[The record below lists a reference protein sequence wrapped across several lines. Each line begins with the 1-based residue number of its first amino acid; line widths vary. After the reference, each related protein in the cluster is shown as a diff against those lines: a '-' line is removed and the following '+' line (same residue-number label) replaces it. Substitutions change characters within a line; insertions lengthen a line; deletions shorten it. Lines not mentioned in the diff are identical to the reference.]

1 MSSDPKRKQ
10 KETSSQPQAS
20 PSSTPNSSSST
31 PQQQQ
36 HVSSQQSTPQQPS
49 YRLPTDTTFQNA
61 FRLAITEDKPLMMDY
76 WVDSLDGKALIG
88 VRENNEKML
97 VKSAEEY
104 TSPIAKLYR
113 SGTEYIIMTE
123 NSIYLVSSTISSRRI
138 A

>member
-1 MSSDPKRKQ
+1 MSSELKRRPT
-10 KETSSQPQAS
+10 ETSSQSQSQAQ
-20 PSSTPNSSSST
+20 PLQLQQQT
-31 PQQQQ
+31 PQQ
-36 HVSSQQSTPQQPS
+36 TPQQAGTTQ
-49 YRLPTDTTFQNA
+49 RLPSDVTFQNA
-61 FRLAITEDKPLMMDY
+61 SKLAITEDKPIMLDY

-113 SGTEYIIMTE
+113 SGTEYIVMTE
-123 NSIYLVSSTISSRRI
+123 NSIYIVSSTIPTRRI